1 MTDGVVI
8 VLALA
13 VLVVPL
19 ACAYVVVQRL
29 GRHRSGTK
37 KTGGDGMPAG
47 A

>member
-1 MTDGVVI
+1 MTDWVTI

-29 GRHRSGTK
+29 GRHRCGKK
-37 KTGGDGMPAG
+37 KTGGNGMPAG